1 MNKETCMVQLT
12 GVLFH
17 SCGKWGQRLGTWH
30 PANFPGDLLSLET
43 TALAFTHASTLGR
56 LLNLYDEAPA
66 GASTTA
72 GSLNVERPQYDSRGV
87 IAVGLI
93 MVP

>member
-1 MNKETCMVQLT
+1 MVQLT

-56 LLNLYDEAPA
+56 LLNPYDEAPA
-66 GASTTA
+66 GAGTTA
-72 GSLNVERPQYDSRGV
+72 GSLNVERLQYDSRGV
-87 IAVGLI
+87 IAVGVI
-93 MVP
+93 MAP